1 MRSNI
6 HPRPLLIDGLAKL
19 STAYAHRQ
27 DSCGQLQLRPCHW
40 PAYIHYQDG
49 SNIATSLRPPSQDS
63 SQRKQPRT
71 GVLVSHAKCRRHSTA
86 YTHSQGSNR
95 KQPTS
100 TSWTAANHDSNAFD
114 IDTLRS
120 LAGRQ
125 HKSQTA
131 HVYPRGRAAN
141 DYNRALVIRPQLSPD
156 HQQNSENDTSH
167 ALTPTSTCRLAIA
180 VNPRPPA
187 GRRAGFTRPRL
198 AQELM
203 IPG

>member
-63 SQRKQPRT
+63 SQRKQPRA

-86 YTHSQGSNR
+86 YTHSQSSNR

-114 IDTLRS
+114 TDTLRS

-131 HVYPRGRAAN
+131 HVHPRGRAAN
-141 DYNRALVIRPQLSPD
+141 DYNRALVIRPQLSHVQQTD
-156 HQQNSENDTSH
+156 SGKRHQ
-167 ALTPTSTCRLAIA
+167 
-180 VNPRPPA
+180 PRPW
-187 GRRAGFTRPRL
+187 RL
-198 AQELM
+198 NPLAS
-203 IPG
+203 